1 MEEND
6 YQYFSSY
13 KETLPNKYHH
23 ETPLPNYRF
32 ITSNIE
38 SIEKNSN
45 LSYDDSLNQK
55 HLKNNRNQNNNHI
68 FFTLS
73 SHNSN
78 EENQKQRQN
87 FSPITKNIKNLEED
101 DLLGNIGLNNSLKEN
116 DNNENSDSNIND
128 NDNDNDVNEYHT
140 GRWSKEEHEKFII
153 GILSYGNEWKK
164 VQKIIK
170 TRSSTQARSHAQKY
184 FLKLK
189 KEINSDVLSDPD
201 KLANYIINSSDIL
214 KKNIN
219 ISSDQKEKLMTV
231 IKSNLRAEEN
241 LSKSGKEGLTGENY
255 NSNVNDKDE
264 SGFDDINEEEGNL
277 AYNKDNYFD
286 LQKKMSFDV
295 GEIKR
300 KITFCSKKRKSESDC
315 GYNKIFN
322 ITKEMS
328 RKSSIDVA
336 KANNLFAN
344 NLTTKNSAQKN
355 IGNKKIKF
363 NIKNNN
369 NFVTNNNINTN
380 NTSQKNNKNINNK
393 SKENNNISNNQPNFY
408 IQNNYINIFN
418 TYNNM
423 NIKNNINNCE
433 NIPNVYN
440 NNNNQFNPNL
450 NNEVKNTVNFFN
462 ITKQFNNQ
470 NEFDKNN
477 ISVILKNQNFFPSNN
492 KKVNQDIEQNNPF
505 NINFE
510 TITSNDMKRKEGY
523 INQYIGEIFDGGQ
536 SLSEWTNNNNLY
548 NQV

>member
-87 FSPITKNIKNLEED
+87 FSPIMKNIKNLEED

-255 NSNVNDKDE
+255 NSNANDKDE
-264 SGFDDINEEEGNL
+264 SGFDDINEEEYNL
-277 AYNKDNYFD
+277 AYNKENLLD
-286 LQKKMSFDV
+286 LQKKTSFDV
-295 GEIKR
+295 NEIKR
-300 KITFCSKKRKSESDC
+300 KITFCSKKRKSTSDYN
-315 GYNKIFN
+315 YNKIFN

-328 RKSSIDVA
+328 HKSSIDITKTSNAFV
-336 KANNLFAN
+336 NNLSS
-344 NLTTKNSAQKN
+344 KNSTQKN
-355 IGNKKIKF
+355 NGNKKIKF

-369 NFVTNNNINTN
+369 NDFAINKNTINNTN
-380 NTSQKNNKNINNK
+380 NISQKNNKNNQ
-393 SKENNNISNNQPNFY
+393 KENNNNNHSNFY
-408 IQNNYINIFN
+408 IQNNYINIYN

-423 NIKNNINNCE
+423 NLNNCE

-440 NNNNQFNPNL
+440 NNNQFNQNYQ
-450 NNEVKNTVNFFN
+450 NTNMENKNKVSFFN
-462 ITKQFNNQ
+462 IKKQINQ
-470 NEFDKNN
+470 IELAKNN
-477 ISVILKNQNFFPSNN
+477 INLILNNQNFFPSN
-492 KKVNQDIEQNNPF
+492 KKNQGGFSENNEQNNPF

-510 TITSNDMKRKEGY
+510 TIASNDLKRKEGN
-523 INQYIGEIFDGGQ
+523 INQYIGEIFDGGY
-536 SLSEWTNNNNLY
+536 SYSEWTNNNNIF

>member
-1 MEEND
+1 M
-6 YQYFSSY
+6 
-13 KETLPNKYHH
+13 
-23 ETPLPNYRF
+23 
-32 ITSNIE
+32 
-38 SIEKNSN
+38 
-45 LSYDDSLNQK
+45 
-55 HLKNNRNQNNNHI
+55 
-68 FFTLS
+68 
-73 SHNSN
+73 
-78 EENQKQRQN
+78 
-87 FSPITKNIKNLEED
+87 KNIKHLEED

-140 GRWSKEEHEKFII
+140 GRWSKGEHEKFII

-255 NSNVNDKDE
+255 NSNANDKDE
-264 SGFDDINEEEGNL
+264 SGFDDINEEEDNL
-277 AYNKDNYFD
+277 AYNKDNYLD

-328 RKSSIDVA
+328 RKSSIDVT
-336 KANNLFAN
+336 KTNNLFAN

-477 ISVILKNQNFFPSNN
+477 ISVILNNQNFFPSNN

-523 INQYIGEIFDGGQ
+523 INQYISEIFDGGQ